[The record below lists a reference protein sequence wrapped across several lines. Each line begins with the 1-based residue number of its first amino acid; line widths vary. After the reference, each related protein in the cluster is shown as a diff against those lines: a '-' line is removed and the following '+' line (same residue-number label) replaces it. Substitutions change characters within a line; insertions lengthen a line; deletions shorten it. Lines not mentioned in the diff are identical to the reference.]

1 MIRTAC
7 RIIGW
12 LLIAGIVFATVS
24 PIGMRPRLGFGP
36 DFDRFIGFLAAG
48 LFLGFGYR
56 RRWLWIMGFIAIAA
70 FGIETMQMLTPDRH
84 ARIWDALVKA
94 AGGILGVLAAHM
106 VLVLG
111 TS

>member
-12 LLIAGIVFATVS
+12 LILLAIIFATVS
-24 PIGMRPRLGFGP
+24 PIGLRPRLCYGP
-36 DFDRFIGFLAAG
+36 DFDRFIAFLASG

-56 RRWLWIMGFIAIAA
+56 RRWLWAVGFIAIAA
-70 FGIETMQMLTPDRH
+70 FGIETLQMLTPDRH
-84 ARIWDALVKA
+84 ARFWDAAVKA
-94 AGGILGVLAAHM
+94 GGGILGVLAAHM